1 MPSTQTIIATPPPQA
16 EYDTVQT
23 FYELTFISV
32 EGELSPF
39 QLTVFEDEVRDFLN
53 IQWPY
58 DDVRGTVIINVDVVS
73 QEVNSIR
80 RGRMRQRRHLQES
93 ITLDLDITG
102 VVAPNAD
109 APYDFLGTIT
119 SIFEQDILV
128 LRNSLAAAGIFITVF
143 E

>member
-1 MPSTQTIIATPPPQA
+1 M
-16 EYDTVQT
+16 QT
-23 FYELTFISV
+23 FYELTFVSV

-39 QLTVFEDEVRDFLN
+39 QLSVLEDEVRDFLN

-58 DDVRGTVIINVDVVS
+58 DDVRGTVVINVDVLS
-73 QEVNSIR
+73 QEVNSTR
-80 RGRMRQRRHLQES
+80 RRRRALRRQLQES
-93 ITLDLDITG
+93 ITLDMEITG

-109 APYDFLGTIT
+109 SPYDFLGTIT
-119 SIFEQDILV
+119 SIFEQDSLV